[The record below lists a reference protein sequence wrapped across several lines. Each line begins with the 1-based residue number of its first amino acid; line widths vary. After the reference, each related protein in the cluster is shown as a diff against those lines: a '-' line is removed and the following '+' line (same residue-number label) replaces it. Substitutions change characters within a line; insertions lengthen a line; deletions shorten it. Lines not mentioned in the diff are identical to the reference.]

1 MFLFMIFF
9 YVFFMIPRGAS
20 PQVWVG
26 RGAVAGKVAAR
37 SVGCAVAP
45 RELPRPKRQV
55 GGHLELA
62 RAANAKSA
70 RPVAGPVTLRKGP
83 FML

>member
-1 MFLFMIFF
+1 MLFL
-9 YVFFMIPRGAS
+9 MIPRGAP

-45 RELPRPKRQV
+45 RELLRPKCR

-62 RAANAKSA
+62 RSA

-83 FML
+83 L